1 MRGEFEGATPD
12 RGSASSPFC
21 VLAATEL
28 LLSGRPDDTRDPHS
42 PLTSDGSSEER
53 AWSPPPRDAPDG
65 GPLRA
70 APRPRSRTHI
80 SLPVYLL
87 RVFCRVRE
95 MLTT

>member
-42 PLTSDGSSEER
+42 PLTSDGSGEER
-53 AWSPPPRDAPDG
+53 AWSPPPRDAPRR
-65 GPLRA
+65 RA
-70 APRPRSRTHI
+70 AACGSSSSLTHTH
-80 SLPVYLL
+80 LPPCVSPTCLL
-87 RVFCRVRE
+87 QG
-95 MLTT
+95 T

>member
-28 LLSGRPDDTRDPHS
+28 LLSGRPDDTATHTHRSHRTAVVRKEPGAHR
-42 PLTSDGSSEER
+42 PGT
-53 AWSPPPRDAPDG
+53 PPDG
-65 GPLRA
+65 GRLRA
-70 APRPRSRTHI
+70 APRPRSRTRI